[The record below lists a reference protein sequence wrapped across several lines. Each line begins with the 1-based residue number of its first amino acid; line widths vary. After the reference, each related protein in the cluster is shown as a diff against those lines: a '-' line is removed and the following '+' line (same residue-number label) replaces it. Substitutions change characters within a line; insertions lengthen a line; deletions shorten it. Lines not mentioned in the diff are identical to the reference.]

1 MIPGRI
7 ERDILIEAPVEVVW
21 RAVTE
26 PDQISSWF
34 TDAAEID
41 VREGGEG
48 TLTWNERATSRRES
62 SKPATAR
69 ISVETIAPPRTFSFR
84 WAHPEGVEARQDNSV
99 LVEFTLLPEGEHTRL
114 RVVET
119 GLLELAWPDAD
130 KATYADEHT
139 TGWETHLASLR
150 DYVARPKGSS
160 SR

>member
-1 MIPGRI
+1 MIPSRI

-34 TDAAEID
+34 TDAAVID

-48 TLTWNERATSRRES
+48 TLTWNERART
-62 SKPATAR
+62 KPTTAR
-69 ISVETIAPPRTFSFR
+69 ISVETVAAPHAFSFR
-84 WAHPEGVEARQDNSV
+84 WAHPEGVEARQDNSL

-119 GLLELAWPDAD
+119 GLLQMEWPDVD

-150 DYVARPKGSS
+150 EYVVRPSEGSPP
-160 SR
+160 R

>member
-34 TDAAEID
+34 TDAAVID

-48 TLTWNERATSRRES
+48 TLTWNERSTT
-62 SKPATAR
+62 KPATAR
-69 ISVETIAPPRTFSFR
+69 ISVETVAPPRTFSFR

-130 KATYADEHT
+130 KATYTDEHIR
-139 TGWETHLASLR
+139 GWETHLASLR
-150 DYVARPKGSS
+150 EYVVRPPEESS
-160 SR
+160 PR

>member
-34 TDAAEID
+34 TDAAVID

-48 TLTWNERATSRRES
+48 TLTWTERATT
-62 SKPATAR
+62 KPMTAR
-69 ISVETIAPPRTFSFR
+69 ITVETISPPRTFAFR
-84 WAHPEGVEARQDNSV
+84 WAHPDGVEARQDNSL

-114 RVVET
+114 RVVEI
-119 GLLELAWPDAD
+119 GLLEMDWPDAD
-130 KATYADEHT
+130 KVTYADEHNK
-139 TGWETHLASLR
+139 GWARHLVSLR
-150 DYVARPKGSS
+150 DYVVQPPDGSAQ
-160 SR
+160 R

>member
-34 TDAAEID
+34 TDAAVID

-48 TLTWNERATSRRES
+48 TLTWNQRATT
-62 SKPATAR
+62 KPMTAR
-69 ISVETIAPPRTFSFR
+69 ISIETVAPPRTFSFR
-84 WAHPEGVEARQDNSV
+84 WAHPEGVEASQDNSV
-99 LVEFTLLPEGEHTRL
+99 LVEFTLLPEGDDTRL

-119 GLLELAWPDAD
+119 GLLELAWSDTD
-130 KATYADEHT
+130 KASYADEHT
-139 TGWETHLASLR
+139 RGWETHLASLR
-150 DYVARPKGSS
+150 AYVARPPEESS

>member
-34 TDAAEID
+34 TDTAVID

-48 TLTWNERATSRRES
+48 TLTWNEGAAT
-62 SKPATAR
+62 KPTTAR
-69 ISVETIAPPRTFSFR
+69 ISVVTVAPPQTFSFR

-99 LVEFTLLPEGEHTRL
+99 LVEFTLLPEGDHTRL

-130 KATYADEHT
+130 KATYADEHNK
-139 TGWETHLASLR
+139 GWARHLESLR
-150 DYVARPKGSS
+150 EYMVRPPGESPQ
-160 SR
+160 R

>member
-34 TDAAEID
+34 TDTAVID

-48 TLTWNERATSRRES
+48 TLTWNERAAT
-62 SKPATAR
+62 KPTTAR
-69 ISVETIAPPRTFSFR
+69 ISVVTVAPPETFSFR

-130 KATYADEHT
+130 KVTYADEHNK
-139 TGWETHLASLR
+139 GWARHLASLR
-150 DYVARPKGSS
+150 EYLVQPPEESPQR
-160 SR
+160 